1 MSEYEYQKITLPVM
15 TEEWKEDFKKHY
27 RRRSDELEDWIG
39 ILIEFMLDRGF
50 SDLEVMQA
58 LSSQV
63 TRLFHVS
70 GCRLEKEKWDS
81 YSSWFLD
88 IQTAFQEKQNEI
100 IPQEKNYKNLVSSDV
115 RIALRDEREIGLR
128 DLVEEYKN
136 DRDEEEPL
144 FPERTE

>member
-1 MSEYEYQKITLPVM
+1 MNKYGYQKITLPVM
-15 TEEWKEDFKKHY
+15 TQEWKEHFKKYY
-27 RRRSDELEDWIG
+27 RRRDELEDWIG
-39 ILIEFMLDRGF
+39 ILIKFMLDRGF

-58 LSSQV
+58 LSSQM
-63 TRLFHVS
+63 TSLFHVS

-115 RIALRDEREIGLR
+115 RMALRDELEITLKGY
-128 DLVEEYKN
+128 VEEYKN
-136 DRDEEEPL
+136 DEDEEEPL
-144 FPERTE
+144 FPGLE

>member
-1 MSEYEYQKITLPVM
+1 MAEGESSEAAIVTSNFDCSYSKIAIC
-15 TEEWKEDFKKHY
+15 
-27 RRRSDELEDWIG
+27 RS
-39 ILIEFMLDRGF
+39 GF

-63 TRLFHVS
+63 TSLFHVS
-70 GCRLEKEKWDS
+70 GCRLEREKWDN

-115 RIALRDEREIGLR
+115 RMALRDELEITLKGY
-128 DLVEEYKN
+128 VEEYKN
-136 DRDEEEPL
+136 DEDEEEPL
-144 FPERTE
+144 FPERIE